1 MKSTGLF
8 KITTGIVT
16 AKRLLSDRDAT
27 TTDLE
32 HQLMISNAG
41 HVVTHGLLAQNLAQN
56 LRSSEIAF
64 IQSARQH
71 EENTRYHEEQID
83 VLSEMRTAQENLG
96 TEVLEAFKL
105 IADTQSETN
114 DVLNDLYVLAEN
126 SQNMVAKGFHLQLQQ
141 LELIKKINNEASEK
155 IDELISLQKNKA
167 RVQGLEYRDMA
178 LQLFSTAAKVE
189 EARAIT
195 LYQEIEQLLQR
206 AIDANP
212 TDFIAFFNLGWI
224 KKNIYGDLGNAAA
237 YFEKASLLSFELEPR
252 YSVYCHNHLCLA
264 LLAQRKYDETL
275 VVCSDA
281 TSISSGNED
290 MDSFKFHEAKALIGK
305 GEFTK
310 GLKILGTLVKGS
322 TKAYLDLLQDRE
334 LCVEPRVQTLV
345 SKTASHY
352 RQKNIRVVE
361 AKAKAASKKLDKV
374 AQDIEKIKKETRDFL
389 DKAAA
394 VQEIIDV
401 LPDETTKT
409 KSSNTRKKA
418 K

>member
-16 AKRLLSDRDAT
+16 AKRLLSDREAT

-41 HVVTHGLLAQNLAQN
+41 HLVAHGLLAQNLAQN
-56 LRSSEIAF
+56 LRSSEIAL

-71 EENTRYHEEQID
+71 EDNRLYHEEQID
-83 VLSEMRTAQENLG
+83 VLSEMRAAQENLG
-96 TEVLEAFKL
+96 TDALEALEL

-114 DVLNDLYVLAEN
+114 DVLNDIYDLAEN
-126 SQNMVAKGFHLQLQQ
+126 SQNIVAKGFHLQLQH

-224 KKNIYGDLGNAAA
+224 KRNIYGDLGNAAT

-264 LLAQRKYDETL
+264 LLAQRKFDETL

-290 MDSFKFHEAKALIGK
+290 IDFFKFHEAKALIGK
-305 GEFTK
+305 GEVTK

-334 LCVEPRVQTLV
+334 LCVEPKIQTLI

-361 AKAKAASKKLDKV
+361 AKTRAASKRLDKV
-374 AQDIEKIKKETRDFL
+374 AQDIEKIKKETRYFL
-389 DKAAA
+389 AKAAKI
-394 VQEIIDV
+394 QEKIEV
-401 LPDETTKT
+401 LPDETTKP

>member
-1 MKSTGLF
+1 M
-8 KITTGIVT
+8 
-16 AKRLLSDRDAT
+16 
-27 TTDLE
+27 
-32 HQLMISNAG
+32 
-41 HVVTHGLLAQNLAQN
+41 
-56 LRSSEIAF
+56 
-64 IQSARQH
+64 
-71 EENTRYHEEQID
+71 
-83 VLSEMRTAQENLG
+83 
-96 TEVLEAFKL
+96 
-105 IADTQSETN
+105 
-114 DVLNDLYVLAEN
+114 
-126 SQNMVAKGFHLQLQQ
+126 
-141 LELIKKINNEASEK
+141 
-155 IDELISLQKNKA
+155 
-167 RVQGLEYRDMA
+167 
-178 LQLFSTAAKVE
+178 
-189 EARAIT
+189 
-195 LYQEIEQLLQR
+195 
-206 AIDANP
+206 
-212 TDFIAFFNLGWI
+212 
-224 KKNIYGDLGNAAA
+224 GNAAT

-352 RQKNIRVVE
+352 RQKNIRIVE

-394 VQEIIDV
+394 VQEIIEV

>member
-64 IQSARQH
+64 MQSARQH

-126 SQNMVAKGFHLQLQQ
+126 SQNIVAKGFHLQLQQ

-155 IDELISLQKNKA
+155 IDELISLQKIRLECRALNTGTWHSNSSLPPLKS
-167 RVQGLEYRDMA
+167 RRHVRSHCIRRLSNCFSVQ
-178 LQLFSTAAKVE
+178 
-189 EARAIT
+189 
-195 LYQEIEQLLQR
+195 
-206 AIDANP
+206 
-212 TDFIAFFNLGWI
+212 
-224 KKNIYGDLGNAAA
+224 
-237 YFEKASLLSFELEPR
+237 
-252 YSVYCHNHLCLA
+252 
-264 LLAQRKYDETL
+264 
-275 VVCSDA
+275 
-281 TSISSGNED
+281 
-290 MDSFKFHEAKALIGK
+290 
-305 GEFTK
+305 
-310 GLKILGTLVKGS
+310 
-322 TKAYLDLLQDRE
+322 
-334 LCVEPRVQTLV
+334 
-345 SKTASHY
+345 
-352 RQKNIRVVE
+352 
-361 AKAKAASKKLDKV
+361 
-374 AQDIEKIKKETRDFL
+374 
-389 DKAAA
+389 
-394 VQEIIDV
+394 
-401 LPDETTKT
+401 
-409 KSSNTRKKA
+409 
-418 K
+418 